1 MSFIDSFNSIN
12 YKFDVIIYNHSH
24 RINQYIIEK
33 NGGKMLT
40 SYSFKY
46 LTYIVSI
53 SDHIICIRHL
63 NKNDDILSIINK
75 IWTTMQFPGFIT
87 AYTINNIIA
96 KLRKNSISETFDKEY
111 KNINVSFH
119 NIVTIYS
126 SSKNQLYETYKDMY
140 MVMVI
145 ENILNILR
153 KKSYFSMIPKDV
165 IDYILNL
172 YYEIK

>member
-1 MSFIDSFNSIN
+1 MSFIDSFNRIN
-12 YKFDVIIYNHSH
+12 YEFDVIINNYPHRFNH
-24 RINQYIIEK
+24 YIIER

-40 SYSFKY
+40 RYSFRY
-46 LTYIVSI
+46 LTYLVSVSECIV
-53 SDHIICIRHL
+53 CIRHL
-63 NKNDDILSIINK
+63 NKNDDILAIINK
-75 IWTTMQFPGFIT
+75 IWTVMQFPGFIT
-87 AYTINNIIA
+87 AYTINNIVA

-111 KNINVSFH
+111 KNSNVSFH

-126 SSKNQLYETYKDMY
+126 SSKNQLYDIYKDMY

-165 IDYILNL
+165 IDYILNI